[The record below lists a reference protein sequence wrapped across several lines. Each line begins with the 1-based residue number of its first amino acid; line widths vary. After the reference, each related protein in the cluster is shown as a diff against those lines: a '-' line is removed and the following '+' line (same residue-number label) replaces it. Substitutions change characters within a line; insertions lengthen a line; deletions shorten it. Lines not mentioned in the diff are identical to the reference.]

1 MPTHDQ
7 GGAMPTQ
14 EALAKAFRSLLLA
27 LTGAITATLISWLT
41 STDFGLLT
49 TFIAAFAP
57 TLVNSI
63 KLYIETRLGPPAPPP
78 APPREPDVAPPD
90 NGFNWPSPPAASGAI
105 LLAFALAGNAVA
117 QDRPKAIITGP
128 EKVASGTLLT
138 LRGTDSQGGDLK
150 YLWRITPEIS
160 GHLQLSTLEGGAAV
174 QVATFPGRYTIT
186 LVVSNPSGADIAY
199 RDLEVTG
206 DCIRPE
212 PKPIP
217 VPVDPV
223 GPKPDDK
230 PAPPPPP
237 KEPTLPAGEF
247 GIAGE
252 VFKAAMLVQSPTR
265 AEDARKL
272 AESCE
277 ALAAKIA
284 AGAITSPQ
292 DIANEM
298 AASIKSRGSA
308 WSAFSLVVGNKL
320 KELYLSG
327 KLSTA
332 AQWRKLVLEAKIG
345 FDEVAKR

>member
-1 MPTHDQ
+1 MPTR
-7 GGAMPTQ
+7 A
-14 EALAKAFRSLLLA
+14 EINKSIRSLLLS
-27 LTGAITATLISWLT
+27 LSGAIAATLLAWAA

-49 TFIAAFAP
+49 TLVGAFVP
-57 TLVNSI
+57 TIVDAIRRYAEYRINQWFPS
-63 KLYIETRLGPPAPPP
+63 PAPPP

-90 NGFNWPSPPAASGAI
+90 NGINWPSPPAASGAI
-105 LLAFALAGNAVA
+105 LLALALAGNAVA
-117 QDRPKAIITGP
+117 QDRPRAIITGP

-199 RDLEVTG
+199 RDLEIVG
-206 DCIRPE
+206 ECVKPE

-223 GPKPDDK
+223 GPRPDDK
-230 PAPPPPP
+230 PSPTPSP

-252 VFKAAMLVQSPTR
+252 VYKAAMLVQSPTR
-265 AEDARKL
+265 ADDARKL

-298 AASIKSRGSA
+298 AGSIKSRGSA
-308 WSAFSLVVGNKL
+308 WSAFSLLVGNKL